1 MRFNTK
7 KTSNLDSFSSLFDI
21 TRLITIDTTSV
32 DDHSRLTLTRKIK
45 KVLPVMPRDT
55 ITVYQ
60 DRYNKD
66 LIVIIQHDD
75 SNTTD
80 SFIIKTKSSRSS
92 TNTFYNTKTIEKK
105 KQQQLQEEEIIS
117 NQEQITKKKDTIHDI
132 NILIVDDEED
142 LLKVFE
148 YFLKTEGYHNVQ
160 IFSDP
165 KKVIKQFIHLKKED
179 YYELAIIDVRMPVIN
194 GIQLY
199 QILTIIHPGMQVL
212 FVTALDAASEL
223 TSLFKIKEEDIIK
236 KPCTFDQFIKKIN
249 DATLKVFES
258 NSRKK
263 V

>member
-1 MRFNTK
+1 MRFYEK
-7 KTSNLDSFSSLFDI
+7 KTINFDSLSSFFNI
-21 TRLITIDTTSV
+21 NRVITIDTLSV

-45 KVLPVMPRDT
+45 KVLPIMPKDT

-66 LIVIIQHDD
+66 LIVVIQHAE
-75 SNTTD
+75 SNTID
-80 SFIIKTKSSRSS
+80 SFIIKTKSSSSS
-92 TNTFYNTKTIEKK
+92 TNIFYNTKTIEKK
-105 KQQQLQEEEIIS
+105 QKEEEESIS
-117 NQEQITKKKDTIHDI
+117 NQKEIIKKKDTIHDI

-160 IFSDP
+160 RFSDP
-165 KKVIKQFIHLKKED
+165 KKVIKHFLQLKKED
-179 YYELAIIDVRMPVIN
+179 YYELAIIDIRMPVIN

-199 QILTIIHPGMQVL
+199 QILSIINPDMKVL

-223 TSLFKIKEEDIIK
+223 TSLYKIKGEDIIK

-258 NSRKK
+258 N
-263 V
+263 

>member
-1 MRFNTK
+1 MRFNVK

-21 TRLITIDTTSV
+21 NRLITIDTTSV

-45 KVLPVMPRDT
+45 KVLPVMPKDT

-66 LIVIIQHDD
+66 LIVVIQHDE

-80 SFIIKTKSSRSS
+80 SFIIKTKSINSR
-92 TNTFYNTKTIEKK
+92 TNAFHNNKAIEEK
-105 KQQQLQEEEIIS
+105 KQQQQEIIS
-117 NQEQITKKKDTIHDI
+117 NHQQITKKKNTVHDI
-132 NILIVDDEED
+132 NILIVDDDED

-165 KKVIKQFIHLKKED
+165 KKVIKHFIQLKKED
-179 YYELAIIDVRMPVIN
+179 YYELAIIDVRMPIIN

-199 QILTIIHPGMQVL
+199 QILTIFHPEMKVL

-236 KPCTFDQFIKKIN
+236 KPCNYDQFIQKIN
-249 DATLKVFES
+249 GSILKVFES
-258 NSRKK
+258 S
-263 V
+263 